1 MNLAMANSIL
11 RVKWTI
17 LRLNG
22 KNYKASLIILI
33 NPILMNI
40 RQIIENH
47 YDELKKRVEEH
58 NDNSIFMEPGDIL
71 HNQLIRAINM
81 YDDTDISED
90 EGLAYIKRDLYME
103 SVFIPKREHNIVF
116 VDIDDVK
123 DQI

>member
-1 MNLAMANSIL
+1 
-11 RVKWTI
+11 
-17 LRLNG
+17 
-22 KNYKASLIILI
+22 
-33 NPILMNI
+33 MNI

-71 HNQLIRAINM
+71 HNQLIRAINK
-81 YDDTDISED
+81 YDNTDISED